1 MPRDPFEDM
10 QREVER
16 LFRDLVYNRHPAG
29 HFAEQAWSPPTDL
42 RVSADRA
49 SVVLELAGV
58 PRESVSVR
66 LRGRMLEIAGR
77 RQPPAGPDG
86 SHYHRAE
93 IYFGEF
99 RRVVELPWDADPDSV
114 SALYR
119 DGMLEIVVSA
129 VPAPRRLDVPVRG
142 DE

>member
-1 MPRDPFEDM
+1 M

-16 LFRDLVYNRHPAG
+16 LFRDLVYNRHPSG

-42 RVSADRA
+42 RVSAECA

-58 PRESVSVR
+58 PRESVNVR
-66 LRGRMLEIAGR
+66 LRGRMLEISGR
-77 RQPPAGPDG
+77 RHPPGGPKG

-93 IYFGEF
+93 IYFGDF
-99 RRVVELPWDADPDSV
+99 HRVVELPWDADPDSV
-114 SALYR
+114 TARFR
-119 DGMLEIVVSA
+119 DGLLEITVKA
-129 VPAPRRLDVPVRG
+129 VPAPRRTDVPVRG